1 MMGAL
6 QQSPAPAGLPPIFAA
21 LGPAGS
27 IGSDLPSFDQL
38 VAAAPMPGLAEAQ
51 AGSAL
56 PLAVEAMPAQP
67 VIDTV
72 VAARPAAIAP
82 VAEPETTPA
91 AAPETGAADDDAA
104 AKAAT
109 LLLAVAGRIAAPVAA
124 QVGTAVPRD
133 VPAPKPAA
141 TTTPA
146 KNDPDGEAEPATVTA
161 EATAPT
167 APWTPVLAAPTAS
180 PVHRPGKPADPA
192 IAGRESDASAL
203 PVAAKPRDTA
213 QPATPAADVLLPKA
227 KVADAGPSMTIIF
240 TQPATQA
247 AGTIAEAAPMAPVAE
262 RVLDMTSD
270 DAWIDQLARD
280 IAATKSQSGDISFRL
295 MPRHLGRLDVAMRQE
310 DGGVSL
316 KLDTQHEA
324 TATVVHAAQGRLVE
338 DLRQQGVRVA
348 GAEVTCTPGETGRQ
362 SQQGAGQG
370 RSPAHDSAHLIET
383 APERA
388 EPRDDERAATRGR
401 FA

>member
-38 VAAAPMPGLAEAQ
+38 VAAAPMPGLAEAKT
-51 AGSAL
+51 AAAL
-56 PLAVEAMPAQP
+56 PLPVVPLPVVPSPAVVMPAQP
-67 VIDTV
+67 I
-72 VAARPAAIAP
+72 AYAAIAAP
-82 VAEPETTPA
+82 PAVTPREAEPA
-91 AAPETGAADDDAA
+91 TGAAHDDAA
-104 AKAAT
+104 TKAAT
-109 LLLAVAGRIAAPVAA
+109 LLLAAAGQIAAPVAGQVAA
-124 QVGTAVPRD
+124 QAATI
-133 VPAPKPAA
+133 APKPAA

-146 KNDPDGEAEPATVTA
+146 KNDPDGEAEPAAVIA

-167 APWTPVLAAPTAS
+167 VAWTPVLAAPTAS

-247 AGTIAEAAPMAPVAE
+247 AGTIAEATPMAPVAE

-270 DAWIDQLARD
+270 DAWIEQLARD

-370 RSPAHDSAHLIET
+370 RGPAHDSAHLIET